1 MIFSKHSNGHKNKD
15 GTTGQVTQIQIWE
28 SNMDFG
34 KQVIYSTFFMS
45 LNKTCLPN
53 ACFQRLSAPLVTY
66 IHRLSTGPHIILRM
80 YPICIQTSAAFTRSG
95 KNKKI
100 PYVSQLALVGRREP
114 HPCHSMASLE
124 RYSQPIIVATDWL

>member
-80 YPICIQTSAAFTRSG
+80 YPEVSAPVPPLLVAV
-95 KNKKI
+95 KIKKFHMCL
-100 PYVSQLALVGRREP
+100 S
-114 HPCHSMASLE
+114 
-124 RYSQPIIVATDWL
+124 